1 MKLQKLLSKL
11 RQCVQDYRLI
21 SPGDRIAVGLS
32 GGKDSLTLLTLLKEY
47 QRFSPA
53 PFGLC
58 AVTVDLGFSSADPAQ
73 LEALK
78 QYCDRLEVESHIVPS
93 QIGEVVFDI
102 RRESNPC
109 SLCAKM
115 RRGALNEKAVELG
128 CNKVALGHHRDDLIE
143 TFLLSMI
150 YEGRLSTFS
159 PKTRLSRTGITQIR
173 PMLYLEEHEIRA
185 FSRDFPVLTNCCPA
199 NHETRR
205 EYMKR
210 LLNGLNAEIPIA
222 KDRIFGALTSP
233 DRYQLFDRF
242 QRECLSDAPS
252 EEP

>member
-11 RQCVQDYRLI
+11 RQCVKDYELI
-21 SPGDRIAVGLS
+21 APNDRIAVGLS

-47 QRFSPA
+47 RRFSPA
-53 PFGLC
+53 PFELC
-58 AVTVDLGFSSADPAQ
+58 AITVDLGFSNTDPAQ
-73 LEALK
+73 LNALK
-78 QYCDRLEVESHIVPS
+78 QYCDRLEVEYHLVPS

-115 RRGALNEKAVELG
+115 RRGALNEKAAELG
-128 CNKVALGHHRDDLIE
+128 CKKVALGHHRDDLLE

-150 YEGRLSTFS
+150 YEGRLATFS
-159 PKTRLSRTGITQIR
+159 PKTELSRTGITQIR

-185 FSRDFPVLTNCCPA
+185 FSKDFPVLHNCCPA
-199 NHETRR
+199 NHETKR
-205 EYMKR
+205 EYMKK

-233 DRYQLFDRF
+233 ERYQLFDKF
-242 QRECLSDAPS
+242 KCECTTNAPA

>member
-102 RRESNPC
+102 SGRATRAVCAPRCAAARSTRKPS
-109 SLCAKM
+109 SLA
-115 RRGALNEKAVELG
+115 A
-128 CNKVALGHHRDDLIE
+128 
-143 TFLLSMI
+143 
-150 YEGRLSTFS
+150 
-159 PKTRLSRTGITQIR
+159 IR
-173 PMLYLEEHEIRA
+173 WR
-185 FSRDFPVLTNCCPA
+185 
-199 NHETRR
+199 
-205 EYMKR
+205 
-210 LLNGLNAEIPIA
+210 
-222 KDRIFGALTSP
+222 
-233 DRYQLFDRF
+233 
-242 QRECLSDAPS
+242 
-252 EEP
+252 

>member
-11 RQCVQDYRLI
+11 RQCIQDYRLI
-21 SPGDRIAVGLS
+21 DSGDRIAVGLS

-53 PFGLC
+53 PFQLC
-58 AVTVDLGFSSADPAQ
+58 AVTIDLGFPDTDPTQA
-73 LEALK
+73 EALK
-78 QYCDRLEVESHIVPS
+78 QYCHRLEVEYHTVPS
-93 QIGEVVFDI
+93 QIGEVVFGI
-102 RRESNPC
+102 RQENNPC

-128 CNKVALGHHRDDLIE
+128 CNKVALGHHRDDLLE

-159 PKTRLSRTGITQIR
+159 PKTKLSRTGITQIR
-173 PMLYLEEHEIRA
+173 PMLYLEEHEIRS
-185 FSRDFPVLTNCCPA
+185 FSKDFPILKNCCPA
-199 NHETRR
+199 NHETKR
-205 EYMKR
+205 EYMKK
-210 LLNGLNAEIPIA
+210 LLDDLNAEIPIA

-233 DRYQLFDRF
+233 ERYQLFDHF
-242 QRECLSDAPS
+242 QRECLSDESA
-252 EEP
+252 EET